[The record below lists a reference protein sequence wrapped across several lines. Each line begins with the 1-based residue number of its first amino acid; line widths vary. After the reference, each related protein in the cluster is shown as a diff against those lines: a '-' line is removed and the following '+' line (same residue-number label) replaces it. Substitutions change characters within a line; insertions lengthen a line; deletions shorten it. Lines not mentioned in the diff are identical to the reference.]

1 MYYTLIWTIC
11 HEILS
16 MNKNRSIVLV
26 SGGMDSCVT
35 AAIANKAHEM
45 AFLHVNYGQRTEER
59 ELKAFNDIADYYK
72 VNKRL
77 VADIRYL
84 KEIGGSSLTDERM
97 EIEQLKQPDPAKIPT
112 TYVPFRNTHIL
123 SIATSWAEVI
133 DAEKIFIGAVEQDSS
148 GYPDCRPAYFKA
160 FNELIKEG
168 TKPDTSIHIETP
180 LINLRKK
187 DIVLKGVE
195 LKAPLH
201 LTWSCY
207 KNSTHACGRCESCV
221 LRLTGF
227 KEAGVEDPINYE

>member
-1 MYYTLIWTIC
+1 
-11 HEILS
+11 
-16 MNKNRSIVLV
+16 MNKSFSIVLV

-35 AAIANKAHEM
+35 AAIANQEHEM
-45 AFLHVNYGQRTEER
+45 AFIHVKYGQRTEER
-59 ELKAFNDIADYYK
+59 ELKAFNDIANYYK
-72 VNKRL
+72 VKKRL

-84 KEIGGSSLTDERM
+84 KEIGGSSLTDEKMKIEHSRKRDAT
-97 EIEQLKQPDPAKIPT
+97 EIPS

-133 DAEKIFIGAVEQDSS
+133 GAGKIFIGAVEQDSS
-148 GYPDCRPAYFKA
+148 GYPDCRSIYFKV

-168 TKPDTSIHIETP
+168 IKPDTHITVETP

-187 DIVLKGVE
+187 DIIAKGVA

-207 KNSTHACGRCESCV
+207 QSNTNACGKCESCI
-221 LRLTGF
+221 LRLRGF

>member
-1 MYYTLIWTIC
+1 
-11 HEILS
+11 
-16 MNKNRSIVLV
+16 MNKNLSIVLV

-35 AAIANKAHEM
+35 AAISSLKYEM

-72 VNKRL
+72 VKKRL
-77 VADIRYL
+77 VADIGYL
-84 KEIGGSSLTDERM
+84 KEIGGSSLTNEKM
-97 EIEQLKQPDPAKIPT
+97 EIEQSRQPYPAEIPS

-133 DAEKIFIGAVEQDSS
+133 SAAKIFIGAVEQDSS
-148 GYPDCRPAYFKA
+148 GYPDCRPVYFKA

-168 TKPDTSIHIETP
+168 TKPDTSIIIETP

-207 KNSTHACGRCESCV
+207 KSSNSACGRCESCI
-221 LRLTGF
+221 LRLRGF
-227 KEAGVEDPINYE
+227 KEAGVEDPIDYEKK